1 MFSGIKIGDIGA
13 KLGMNAVNN
22 GYLGF
27 DNFRIP
33 RDNMLMKN
41 AKVLKVL
48 CFIKNKY
55 TLSKLERQWFY

>member
-41 AKVLKVL
+41 AKVLKVKCL
-48 CFIKNKY
+48 KKIY
-55 TLSKLERQWFY
+55 IP